1 MKPLAVVYD
10 DAFASHDTGD
20 RHPETAMRARW
31 VADALRDSALAAFTD
46 FLQPELVE
54 TRWIERIHTREYRC
68 FIEEACLKGQRAVD
82 FGETLVCEDSYRVAR
97 LAAGSA
103 VRAVHAV
110 CRDGYGAAFSCARP
124 PGHHARAEQAMGF
137 CLFNNIAI
145 AAAYAQEA
153 MKRERVCII
162 DFDVHH
168 GNGTQESFY
177 ATPAVLFVS
186 LHQHL
191 LYPHTG
197 WDSETGS
204 GAGKGTNLNIPLPA
218 GSDLARYE
226 AAFEQLVEPAVRRFC
241 PDILLLS
248 AGFDAHHRDP
258 LSDMQLS
265 EKDYYTLTR
274 RIMRLARHVGDCPVA
289 SVLEG
294 GYDPAGL
301 AQSALHHLRA
311 LAGGSLLP
319 RLIPQEET

>member
-10 DAFASHDTGD
+10 EAFASHDTGD
-20 RHPETAMRARW
+20 RHPETALRARW
-31 VADALRDSALAAFTD
+31 VAEALRGSDLIEVTD
-46 FLQPELVE
+46 VLQPELIA
-54 TRWIERIHTREYRC
+54 TRWVERIHTREYRS
-68 FIEEACLKGQRAVD
+68 FIEEACLKGLRAVD

-97 LAAGSA
+97 LAAGAA

-137 CLFNNIAI
+137 CLFNHVAI
-145 AAAYAQEA
+145 AAVYAQEA

-191 LYPHTG
+191 LYPQTG

-204 GAGKGTNLNIPLPA
+204 GGGKGTNLNIPLPA
-218 GSDLARYE
+218 GSDLSRYE
-226 AAFEQLVEPAVRRFC
+226 TAFETLVEPAVRRFQ
-241 PDILLLS
+241 PDIILLS

-265 EKDYYTLTR
+265 AEDYHALTR
-274 RIMRLARHVGDCPVA
+274 RIMCLARDFGDCPVA
-289 SVLEG
+289 SVMEG
-294 GYDPAGL
+294 GYDRSGL
-301 AQSALHHLRA
+301 ERSALQHLRA
-311 LAGGSLLP
+311 LAEGGAKGTP
-319 RLIPQEET
+319 PPPA